1 MIVVSRPT
9 LLLSLAAAA
18 RVSCVD
24 CPLTCNTRANA
35 RTRSDRSGMERVVT
49 ASIPEPW
56 AADSAELS
64 GGRCNIG
71 FHHLA
76 RIHNAIEFRL
86 AYKAQ
91 LQGGGP
97 ERQIIVEGVVS
108 DLGCLVIADDGRESR
123 HQHQRT
129 FDVLIDLLKIGL
141 GTLDQE
147 FAEICDAVG
156 HDRDGMGD
164 IED

>member
-49 ASIPEPW
+49 ASLPEPW

-71 FHHLA
+71 LHHLG
-76 RIHNAIEFRL
+76 RIDNTIEFRL
-86 AYKAQ
+86 GYKAQ
-91 LQGGGP
+91 LHRGGLKRKG
-97 ERQIIVEGVVS
+97 IVQGVVS
-108 DLGCLVIADDGRESR
+108 NRRSLVRAADAAQSW
-123 HQHQRT
+123 HH
-129 FDVLIDLLKIGL
+129 
-141 GTLDQE
+141 
-147 FAEICDAVG
+147 
-156 HDRDGMGD
+156 
-164 IED
+164 

>member
-35 RTRSDRSGMERVVT
+35 RTRSARSGMERVVT
-49 ASIPEPW
+49 AW
-56 AADSAELS
+56 AADSAGLS

-71 FHHLA
+71 LHHLA
-76 RIHNAIEFRL
+76 RIDNAIEFRL
-86 AYKAQ
+86 GYKAQ
-91 LQGGGP
+91 FQGGGLK
-97 ERQIIVEGVVS
+97 RQVIVQGVVS
-108 DLGCLVIADDGRESR
+108 DLGCLVIADDGRESC

-141 GTLDQE
+141 GT
-147 FAEICDAVG
+147 
-156 HDRDGMGD
+156 
-164 IED
+164 